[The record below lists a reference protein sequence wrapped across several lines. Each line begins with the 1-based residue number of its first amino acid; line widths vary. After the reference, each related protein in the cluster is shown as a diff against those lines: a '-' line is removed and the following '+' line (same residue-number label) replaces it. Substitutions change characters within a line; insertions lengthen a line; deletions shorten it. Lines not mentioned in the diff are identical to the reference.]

1 MEIRPIEPTDAPA
14 LIKAH
19 DHLSD
24 ETRRRRFFRP
34 HPVLSEKEAEFFS
47 NVDHV
52 DREALVAVEG
62 KYIIAVAR
70 YDRIG
75 DDAAEVAVVVGDEWQ
90 GHGIGTRLMGRL
102 AKRAAANGITHFVAD
117 TFGDNRPA
125 QSLVRHTAPK
135 RKASFDGGLLHYDI
149 DITGAA

>member
-62 KYIIAVAR
+62 KYIVAVAR
-70 YDRIG
+70 YDRVG
-75 DDAAEVAVVVGDEWQ
+75 PDAAEVAVVVGDPWQ
-90 GHGIGTRLMGRL
+90 GHGVGSLLMKRL
-102 AKRAAANGITHFVAD
+102 AERAAANGITHFVAE
-117 TFGDNRPA
+117 TFGDNRPVQA
-125 QSLVRHTAPK
+125 MVRRTAPK
-135 RKASFDGGLLHYDI
+135 RKASFDGGLLRYDI